1 MLKLKDNSSYESDA
15 ASLDEFLALQLV
27 ANRNLSELLDEQGHS
42 LLVYP
47 HSFREC
53 KDGIG
58 NGPLLT
64 MQTNWKERQCT
75 KVSLQ
80 LGNIAGFLGVDG
92 YSYSILSRFSDD
104 EEDFFLHY
112 MLQKVLCVN
121 VVNLS
126 HDMTSSTVFDF
137 LLYLFPKMLNDA
149 MAQGLYKAY
158 RWKDYND
165 AHVRGTIDLN
175 RHLKVNLPFR
185 GKVAYHTREFSYDN
199 PVTEL
204 IRHTIEYLSQHTL
217 GKALLVNDART
228 RDHVAAIRMATPA
241 YNRLEREK
249 VIRGNIRPVNHPYF
263 SRYTA
268 LQKLCMAILRHDK
281 MKYGGGGQKI
291 HGVLFDVA
299 YLWEEYLATI
309 LLEEG
314 FKHPDN
320 RRKTGRIYLA
330 ENNRLVRYPD
340 FYREEDELVVDA
352 KYKFVV
358 DERNDVHQ
366 LMAYMYYFKAQRGV
380 FVLPSTEVRE
390 QNTYKL
396 LGHGKEKNVKL
407 QEYFYLIPQRS
418 DSYRQFVSAI
428 SQSEQE
434 LRREFAKIG
443 TG

>member
-1 MLKLKDNSSYESDA
+1 M
-15 ASLDEFLALQLV
+15 
-27 ANRNLSELLDEQGHS
+27 
-42 LLVYP
+42 
-47 HSFREC
+47 
-53 KDGIG
+53 
-58 NGPLLT
+58 
-64 MQTNWKERQCT
+64 
-75 KVSLQ
+75 
-80 LGNIAGFLGVDG
+80 
-92 YSYSILSRFSDD
+92 
-104 EEDFFLHY
+104 
-112 MLQKVLCVN
+112 
-121 VVNLS
+121 
-126 HDMTSSTVFDF
+126 
-137 LLYLFPKMLNDA
+137 
-149 MAQGLYKAY
+149 
-158 RWKDYND
+158 
-165 AHVRGTIDLN
+165 
-175 RHLKVNLPFR
+175 
-185 GKVAYHTREFSYDN
+185 
-199 PVTEL
+199 
-204 IRHTIEYLSQHTL
+204 
-217 GKALLVNDART
+217 
-228 RDHVAAIRMATPA
+228 
-241 YNRLEREK
+241 
-249 VIRGNIRPVNHPYF
+249 
-263 SRYTA
+263 
-268 LQKLCMAILRHDK
+268 
-281 MKYGGGGQKI
+281 
-291 HGVLFDVA
+291 FDVA

-396 LGHGKEKNVKL
+396 LGHGKEKNAKL